1 MNICDLL
8 RNEIVIFDGGMGT
21 MLQRAG
27 LQPGELPEYWNLS
40 HPEVVQ
46 SVHRAYFE
54 AGARV
59 VSTNTF
65 GAYRTKFGE
74 DLEKI
79 ITAAVENAK
88 KAASGFE
95 DRFVAL
101 SLGPIGRLLHPFG
114 DLPFEE
120 AVSIFAESVRY
131 GVAAGADF
139 ILFET
144 MNDAYE
150 SKAAV
155 LAAKENCDL
164 PVILTNVYDERGKLM
179 TGAEPEAM
187 VALLEGLG
195 VSALGVNCSLGPRQM
210 RGVVERLCKA
220 ASVPVLVNPNA
231 GLPRSENGAVIY
243 DVAAEEFAAE
253 AAELVRLGAHGIG
266 GCCGTTPD
274 YICALRGAVA
284 DLNAAEITPKNST
297 LVSSY
302 THAVDIS
309 LRPVLIGERINP
321 TGKKAFKEALRTHDI
336 AYILNEAV
344 QQEKRGADILDVN
357 VGLPGIDESA
367 VMAEVI
373 SELQTVTSLP
383 LQIDSSDPAVLER
396 AMRLYNGKPMVNS
409 VNGKASSMDAV
420 FPLVKKYGGVVV
432 ALTLDE
438 SGIPETARGRL
449 EIARRI
455 MERAADYGIE
465 KKNIVV
471 DPLTMAVSASPE
483 AALVTLESV
492 SLIKKELGLLT
503 SLGVS
508 NVSFGLPARDDLN
521 AAMFTMALQHGL
533 SAAIMNPY
541 SEEMLRAFYSYL
553 ALTMQDRQFER
564 YIAFAS
570 GREAAAPAART
581 EGTLRDAIL
590 HGMKDA
596 AAALTEHLLRTTEP
610 MEIINGHIIPALDEV
625 GRGFEAKK
633 IYLPQLLMSAEAA
646 TASFAVIKSR
656 MGSAQRGGRGS
667 VLLATVKGDIHDIGK
682 NIVKVLLENY
692 GFDVLDLGRDVPPQA
707 VVEAVQE
714 RSIRLVGLS
723 SLMTT
728 TVPAMAETIA
738 LLHEKAPGTL
748 VMVGGAVL
756 TADYA
761 AGIGA
766 DFYGGDAMESVRY
779 AERVFP

>member
-1 MNICDLL
+1 MKISDLL
-8 RNEIVIFDGGMGT
+8 QNEIVIFDGGMGT

-27 LQPGELPEYWNLS
+27 LRPGELPEYWNIT
-40 HPEVVQ
+40 HPEVVE
-46 SVHRAYFE
+46 SIHRAYYE
-54 AGARV
+54 AGASV

-65 GAYRTKFGE
+65 GAYRTKFGD
-74 DLEKI
+74 DLDKI

-88 KAASGFE
+88 RTAADEKG
-95 DRFVAL
+95 RFVAL
-101 SLGPIGRLLHPFG
+101 SLGPIGRLLQPFG

-120 AVSIFAESVRY
+120 AVSIFAESVRC
-131 GVAAGADF
+131 GAAAGADL

-164 PVILTNVYDERGKLM
+164 PIILTNVYDERGKLM

-210 RGVVERLCKA
+210 RGVVERLCAA
-220 ASVPVLVNPNA
+220 ASIPVLVNPNA
-231 GLPRSENGAVIY
+231 GLPRSENGSVVY
-243 DVAAEEFAAE
+243 DVDAVEFAAE

-274 YICALRGAVA
+274 YIHALGAAVA
-284 DLNAAEITPKNST
+284 DITPMGITQKNTT

-309 LRPVLIGERINP
+309 VRPALIGERINP
-321 TGKKAFKEALRTHDI
+321 TGKKAFKEALRNHDV

-357 VGLPGIDESA
+357 VGLPGIDEAA
-367 VMAEVI
+367 VMAEAVTEI
-373 SELQTVTSLP
+373 QTVTDLP

-409 VNGKASSMDAV
+409 VNGKAASMEAV

-438 SGIPETARGRL
+438 NGIPDTARGRL
-449 EIARRI
+449 EIARNI
-455 MERAADYGIE
+455 MNRAAEYGIE

-471 DPLTMAVSASPE
+471 DPLTMAVSASPD
-483 AALVTLESV
+483 AALVTLEAV
-492 SLIKKELGLLT
+492 SLIRNELGLHT

-521 AAMFTMALQHGL
+521 AAMFTMALQRGL

-541 SEEMLRAFYSYL
+541 SEEMLRAYHSYL
-553 ALTMQDRQFER
+553 ALTMGDTRFER

-570 GREAAAPAART
+570 GRESAAPTARA
-581 EGTLRDAIL
+581 EGTLGDAISR
-590 HGMKDA
+590 GMKES
-596 AAALTEHLLRTTEP
+596 AAALTEQLLAENDP
-610 MEIINGHIIPALDEV
+610 MEIINGHIIPALDAV

-656 MGSAQRGGRGS
+656 MGNAQRGGRGC

-692 GFDVLDLGRDVPPQA
+692 GFDVLDLGRDVSPQKVLETIA
-707 VVEAVQE
+707 EKN
-714 RSIRLVGLS
+714 IRLVGLS

-728 TVPAMAETIA
+728 TVPAMEETIA
-738 LLHEKAPGTL
+738 LLREKAPETT

-761 AGIGA
+761 AEIGA
-766 DFYGGDAMESVRY
+766 HFYARDAMEGVRY
-779 AERVFP
+779 AERVFG

>member
-27 LQPGELPEYWNLS
+27 LQPGQLPEYWNLS

-74 DLEKI
+74 ELEKI
-79 ITAAVENAK
+79 ITAAVMNAK
-88 KAASGFE
+88 KAAEGLE
-95 DRFVAL
+95 GRFVAL

-131 GVAAGADF
+131 GAAAGADI

-179 TGAEPEAM
+179 TGAAPEAM

-195 VSALGVNCSLGPRQM
+195 VSALGVNCSLGPHQM

-220 ASVPVLVNPNA
+220 AGVPVLVNPNA

-243 DVAAEEFAAE
+243 DVTAEEFAAE
-253 AAELVRLGAHGIG
+253 AAELVRLGVHGIG

-274 YICALRGAVA
+274 YIRALRGAVA
-284 DLNAAEITPKNST
+284 EIHASEITPKNST

-309 LRPVLIGERINP
+309 ARPVLIGERINP
-321 TGKKAFKEALRTHDI
+321 TGKKAFKEALRSHDI

-373 SELQTVTSLP
+373 CELQTVTSLP
-383 LQIDSSDPAVLER
+383 LQIDSSNPAVLER

-455 MERAADYGIE
+455 MERAAEYGIE
-465 KKNIVV
+465 RKNIVV

-483 AALVTLESV
+483 AALVTLETV
-492 SLIKKELGLLT
+492 SLIKKELGLHT

-521 AAMFTMALQHGL
+521 AAMFTMALQRGL

-541 SEEMLRAFYSYL
+541 SEEMLRAFHSYL
-553 ALTMQDRQFER
+553 ALTMQDRRFER

-570 GREAAAPAART
+570 GREAAASAARA

-590 HGMKDA
+590 HGMKESS
-596 AAALTEHLLRTTEP
+596 AALTEHLLQTTEP

-656 MGSAQRGGRGS
+656 LGSAQRGERGV
-667 VLLATVKGDIHDIGK
+667 VLLATVRGDIHDIGK

-692 GFDVLDLGRDVPPQA
+692 GFDVLDLGRDVPPQSVVQA
-707 VVEAVQE
+707 VLEKN
-714 RSIRLVGLS
+714 IRLVGLS

-738 LLHEKAPGTL
+738 LLREKTPGTL

-761 AGIGA
+761 AEIGA
-766 DFYGGDAMESVRY
+766 DFYGRDAMESVRY
-779 AERVFP
+779 AERVFA